1 MLGVMF
7 RFHKKSPIEL
17 FFENKI
23 GSICLGFQLQIWLI
37 FRIQGCTK
45 MQLDFGKK
53 KLESC
58 KFWKIKH
65 AKFPQTKEKQT
76 NNYIYIYE
84 RGITTI
90 VTLFCMIKTTQKGN
104 DDKKCDKKP
113 TFYENC
119 NLSTGI
125 MNLYTNQNNPS
136 KLPSICIKNLIP
148 PKKKNK
154 SPIT

>member
-1 MLGVMF
+1 MF
-7 RFHKKSPIEL
+7 RFSTA
-17 FFENKI
+17 NMVN
-23 GSICLGFQLQIWLI
+23 LQDSGVYKDAVRFW
-37 FRIQGCTK
+37 Q
-45 MQLDFGKK
+45 K

-76 NNYIYIYE
+76 NNYIYIIYIYIYE
-84 RGITTI
+84 RVITTI

-148 PKKKNK
+148 PPKKNK